1 MVKTKIIKRRIEI
14 KAEKVA
20 KHNERCYCTNC
31 QKKAKKNKKKSAKY
45 KVSKVLCLTI
55 INLVI
60 WGVSIDGFSN
70 WYGQRGSWVFEN
82 ASAAV
87 FEETSLIETAQSV
100 SGGLVVSGTAAKSPA
115 SVAVSVGGNQL
126 PSVSGSAIEV
136 SIRETFPEDPGTALA
151 IAKGE
156 SGLDPYAIGY
166 NCHYYKE
173 NGKRYSASCKKEDI
187 GKHWSVDCGLW
198 QINIIAKECP
208 KHLFNPEV
216 NTQEARKKYDTVWNG
231 VQRKWSPWVAYWN
244 GQYKN
249 HMN

>member
-100 SGGLVVSGTAAKSPA
+100 SGGLEVSGMAAKSPA

-126 PSVSGSAIEV
+126 PSVSGSVIEAKILEV
-136 SIRETFPEDPGTALA
+136 FNGDKVAVAVAKSESILR
-151 IAKGE
+151 
-156 SGLDPYAIGY
+156 
-166 NCHYYKE
+166 
-173 NGKRYSASCKKEDI
+173 
-187 GKHWSVDCGLW
+187 
-198 QINIIAKECP
+198 
-208 KHLFNPEV
+208 
-216 NTQEARKKYDTVWNG
+216 
-231 VQRKWSPWVAYWN
+231 
-244 GQYKN
+244 
-249 HMN
+249 